1 MKAKLK
7 LPLLF
12 LLIALLAF
20 AGGYGV
26 AILTTSKE
34 IQTGANVITDV
45 SLNVYENFSA
55 TQELTYIN
63 WGDMLPTES
72 KQFSIYI
79 ENTAAIPLEISV
91 TTKDWNPAY
100 AEAEFTFV
108 SSPGGGWGDY
118 PILRAGFKEEMIL
131 TLTAGNNPP
140 SGAFSFTI
148 VITGTST

>member
-1 MKAKLK
+1 MKTKHII
-7 LPLLF
+7 PIF
-12 LLIALLAF
+12 LVALCVALYV
-20 AGGYGV
+20 GYAVGV
-26 AILTTSKE
+26 LTTTKE

-45 SLNVYENFSA
+45 SLSVYENFSA
-55 TQELTYIN
+55 TEELTYIN

-72 KQFSIYI
+72 KQFSIYV

-118 PILRAGFKEEMIL
+118 PILRPGFKEEMML
-131 TLTAGNNPP
+131 TLTAGENPP
-140 SGAFSFTI
+140 SGASSFTI
-148 VITGTST
+148 VITGTSI